1 MAKITVRSN
10 PCELVMEHAKPA
22 IERIGSDRVRR
33 AQVSGYAND
42 WHRLQKSFTRMESV
56 IWCLP
61 A

>member
-1 MAKITVRSN
+1 MANITVRSN

-56 IWCLP
+56 I
-61 A
+61 